1 MSYQNSPFG
10 GANNVEK
17 DKADGSAS
25 PTNAHYGIRDT
36 EAGVVSGGKLH
47 GAAGLYTEAVVYVKP
62 EDFTFSGGAGLFNTQ
77 LSLPAGAIPVEAY
90 FEVSEAFAQTGGET
104 ATTLTVG
111 TSDGL
116 SPPTEATIT
125 SNGFAT
131 TDASVGIPVVT
142 EVDSSGAGTWAAAL
156 AAETPVGVA
165 LTSGGG
171 AITACSTGEV
181 KIVIRYIKQ

>member
-1 MSYQNSPFG
+1 MSYET
-10 GANNVEK
+10 GALNDSSGTNNQ
-17 DKADGSAS
+17 
-25 PTNAHYGIRDT
+25 YGPRDT
-36 EAGVVSGGKLH
+36 QDGVVGGGDLH
-47 GAAGLYTEAVVYVKP
+47 GSAGLYGEAVVYVKP

-90 FEVSEAFAQTGGET
+90 FEVSEAFAQTGGT
-104 ATTLTVG
+104 TSTTLTVG
-111 TSDGL
+111 TSDEL

-131 TDASVGIPVVT
+131 TDASTGIPVVT
-142 EVDSSGAGTWAAAL
+142 EVDSSGAGTWAASL

-171 AITACSTGEV
+171 AITACSAGEA
-181 KIVIRYIKQ
+181 KIVVRYIKQ